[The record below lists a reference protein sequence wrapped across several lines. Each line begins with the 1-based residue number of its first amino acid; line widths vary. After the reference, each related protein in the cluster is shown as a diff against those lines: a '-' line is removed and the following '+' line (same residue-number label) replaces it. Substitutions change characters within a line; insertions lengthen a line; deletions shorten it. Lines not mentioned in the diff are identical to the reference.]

1 MERYYVCDCP
11 KCGDPKYSKSKRM
24 YPALLKRM
32 QEWEC
37 YSCSKSSEKNPSYG
51 KVKTEEWIK
60 TVSEK
65 NKGCIGYWAGKTRTS
80 EHKQKISKGLITAY
94 ETKKRVPNGYN
105 ISLGMHN
112 SLALNLSEIE
122 YKQLLSEK
130 KKYYNEVHKITK
142 RQAIH
147 TLEFHENRGKAKKGT
162 DNYQLDHII
171 PISEGFRDNINPNII
186 GDISNLRFIPWKE
199 NILRNKLHNDSKNN
213 K

>member
-11 KCGDPKYSKSKRM
+11 NCGSPKYSKAKRM
-24 YPALLKRM
+24 TPGLLKRM

-37 YSCSKSSEKNPSYG
+37 YSCSKLNEKNPSYG
-51 KVKTEEWIK
+51 KPKTEERKK

-65 NKGCIGYWAGKTRTS
+65 NTGCIGYWTGKPKGII
-80 EHKQKISKGLITAY
+80 HKQKISEGLLKAY
-94 ETKKRVPNGYN
+94 ETKKRIPNGYN
-105 ISLGMHN
+105 ISLGMQN
-112 SLALNLSEIE
+112 SLATNLSEIE
-122 YKQLLSEK
+122 YEQVLSEK

-171 PISEGFRDNINPNII
+171 PISEGFRDNIDPNII

-199 NILRNKLHNDSKNN
+199 NILRNKLYKC
-213 K
+213 